1 MEVLF
6 TTNSDFKINIHKNL
20 YTFVVI
26 FVLFGLQFNASE
38 YPFGI
43 LWPLCCL
50 VFNLRFLITTL
61 VSCGHCVVC
70 SSIYGFWLLLWYL
83 VARVLSVLLFT
94 VSDYPFGILC
104 PLFCM
109 FFYLRLLITPL
120 VYCGH
125 CVVWSSIYGFWL
137 LLWYLVAIVVS
148 VLLFTASDYSFGI
161 LWPLCCLVFNLRLL
175 ITPLVL
181 CGHCGVCSSIYGFWL
196 LPWYLVAI
204 VLFVLLFTAS
214 DYSFGVLW
222 PLCCM
227 FFYLRLLITPL
238 VACGYCVVWSS
249 IYGFWLLLWY
259 LVAIVLS
266 VLLFTASAYSFD
278 IVWPLCCLFFY
289 LRLLIMPLV
298 SCGHCVVCSSIY
310 GFRLP
315 LWYLVAI
322 VLFGLLCT
330 ASDYS
335 SGIFEQF

>member
-50 VFNLRFLITTL
+50 VFNLRLLITPL

-70 SSIYGFWLLLWYL
+70 SSIYGFWLL
-83 VARVLSVLLFT
+83 
-94 VSDYPFGILC
+94 
-104 PLFCM
+104 
-109 FFYLRLLITPL
+109 
-120 VYCGH
+120 H
-125 CVVWSSIYGFWL
+125 
-137 LLWYLVAIVVS
+137 
-148 VLLFTASDYSFGI
+148 
-161 LWPLCCLVFNLRLL
+161 
-175 ITPLVL
+175 
-181 CGHCGVCSSIYGFWL
+181 
-196 LPWYLVAI
+196 
-204 VLFVLLFTAS
+204 
-214 DYSFGVLW
+214 
-222 PLCCM
+222 
-227 FFYLRLLITPL
+227 
-238 VACGYCVVWSS
+238 
-249 IYGFWLLLWY
+249 WY

-278 IVWPLCCLFFY
+278 IVWTLCCLFFY